1 MGFRNVVNDGS
12 SNEPRLRVQLSMTG
26 MRALGG
32 GDAASISQI
41 LDRMSAA
48 GFSGLEAYCRREREA
63 DELALMLRDRGL
75 AIGFSAVAENVDDLI
90 NPLELSNRMRAD
102 YLSLHVLGSLK
113 ASPDIAK
120 ILEEMYE
127 LANDAGLP
135 LFIETRAGSV
145 TQDLRRTVKIVNRFR
160 KVRFTGDFT
169 DYLAASELG
178 ADWSEEVWD
187 HFRQIAKRCG
197 NWHGM
202 LDLSQSVLTQEIKKL
217 WTVGMAEWLNR
228 ARPGDKLPF
237 NCEPGAGGWEQCLAI
252 KRLLEE
258 VWTQAMAVREPQE
271 NRVTVEVIAP
281 AEIVADQGIH

>member
-26 MRALGG
+26 MRELGG

-48 GFSGLEAYCRREREA
+48 GFSGLEANCRDEHEA
-63 DELALMLRDRGL
+63 DDLSKMLRDRGL
-75 AIGFSAVAENVDDLI
+75 AIGFSAIAENVDDLI
-90 NPLELSNRMRAD
+90 GPLELSNRMRAE
-102 YLSLHVLGSLK
+102 YLSLRVLGSLK

-120 ILEEMYE
+120 VLDEMYD

-135 LFIETRAGSV
+135 LFIETQAGSV
-145 TQDLRRTVKIVNRFR
+145 TQDLRRTVKIINRFK

-178 ADWSEEVWD
+178 AEWGEAVWD

-197 NWHGM
+197 DWRGR
-202 LDLSQSVLTQEIKKL
+202 LDLSQSALVPQIKKL
-217 WTVGMAEWLNR
+217 WTLGMTEWLNKAR
-228 ARPGDKLPF
+228 AGDVLPF
-237 NCEPGAGGWEQCLAI
+237 SCEPGAGGWEQCLAI
-252 KRLLEE
+252 KRLLEDI
-258 VWTQAMAVREPQE
+258 WTQAKAERGPQE
-271 NRVTVEVIAP
+271 NRVTVEVSAP
-281 AEIVADQGIH
+281 TEIVADQGMH